1 MTRGGRPLVVA
12 TPDVEHYG
20 SLGIEILMALA
31 VARRA
36 GAAVYFVR
44 PPTVTHDGLFEL
56 ESPEVPVLEPSAAT
70 ATLLRARLQV
80 SGIQKDFASWR
91 AGLAKECRRELH
103 RELGPLIN
111 TGWTPASARN
121 DLRTFR
127 HRLRA
132 YGDDVERLGDETSPY
147 LQRKLLRT
155 PLPVR
160 LRPEAEAEAA
170 RQAVSHGIDPAAPL
184 VCIHARESNVAQA
197 RRSLATY
204 RDKATDGADDR
215 VRNARIDSYLE
226 ACAFLTAR
234 GFTIVRL
241 GGATATPLGGMWGPP
256 FRLRPASADPPK
268 REARRRAGGP
278 RPGIV
283 DLAASPART
292 SLLEVYCLLRSRLVI
307 TGESSLASVAYL
319 TNTPRLIVNVSEPF
333 AAYPIRA
340 PGLMLTKA
348 VIDRRTG
355 GRLAHADQLG
365 EEYHR
370 RFRDPRRYQ
379 YLDNT
384 PEEILEA
391 TREMLDWLD
400 GRWTESAAQ
409 RGYHEA
415 IGTAAAA
422 LRAESTYLRTLGPDG
437 GFLGDGRIAKVAMP

>member
-1 MTRGGRPLVVA
+1 MSRGFTTTTMTRGGRPLVVS

-31 VARRA
+31 LARRA

-44 PPTVTHDGLFEL
+44 PPVVVHDGLFEL
-56 ESPEVPVLEPSAAT
+56 ESPEVPVLQPSAAT
-70 ATLLRARLQV
+70 ATLLRARLRV
-80 SGIQKDFASWR
+80 SEIQQDFARWR
-91 AGLAKECRRELH
+91 AGLAKQCRRELH

-132 YGDDVERLGDETSPY
+132 YGDASERLRDEASPY

-170 RQAVSHGIDPAAPL
+170 RQAAAHGIDPAAPL
-184 VCIHARESNVAQA
+184 VCIHARESNAAQA

-204 RDKATDGADDR
+204 RDKATDGADER
-215 VRNARIDSYLE
+215 VRSARIDSYLE
-226 ACAFLTAR
+226 ACAFLAAR
-234 GFTIVRL
+234 GYTVIRL
-241 GGATATPLGGMWGPP
+241 GAATTTPL
-256 FRLRPASADPPK
+256 RQ
-268 REARRRAGGP
+268 
-278 RPGIV
+278 PGIV

-292 SLLEVYCLLRSRLVI
+292 SLLEVYCLLRSTLVI
-307 TGESSLASVAYL
+307 TGESSVASVAYL

-340 PGLMLTKA
+340 PGLMLPKP

-355 GRLAHADQLG
+355 GRLTHADQLG

-400 GRWTESAAQ
+400 LRWTESAAQ

-415 IGTAAAA
+415 IGVAAAA

-437 GFLGDGRIAKVAMP
+437 GFLGDGRIAKVATT